1 MLPLDLALKQKLF
14 VSKWI
19 ELPYQRVGSS
29 ERLNDFNP
37 TVTDKALCEWIDNN
51 PLIDHPAEKI
61 IDNTQSLEAVTDSI
75 IKIT

>member
-1 MLPLDLALKQKLF
+1 M
-14 VSKWI
+14 
-19 ELPYQRVGSS
+19 GSS